1 MVCSWASSVSSHG
14 RPSVQASLW
23 PSACPDLLFCRH
35 HVGSSRIRAHPH
47 SPILITSNVVTFRGP
62 EGRGFNIRVGG
73 CCSAQQHL
81 LFFVFWPPSVGT
93 QSPVEAFVDV
103 SARVA
108 LAAGG
113 VLPAPLPSVCP
124 RFSARSF
131 VSCFVP
137 GLKATGA
144 KQGSRGCYGR

>member
-1 MVCSWASSVSSHG
+1 MRGRTLFGSASSSVFCVLVSFDG
-14 RPSVQASLW
+14 DPRP
-23 PSACPDLLFCRH
+23 R
-35 HVGSSRIRAHPH
+35 
-47 SPILITSNVVTFRGP
+47 
-62 EGRGFNIRVGG
+62 
-73 CCSAQQHL
+73 
-81 LFFVFWPPSVGT
+81 
-93 QSPVEAFVDV
+93 EAFVDV

-108 LAAGG
+108 PAAGG

-124 RFSARSF
+124 RLSARSF